1 MQQKSAYLPAH
12 TGKSDPVGGALWMS
26 DVLFALSLLLSTA
39 TQLRPNAL
47 AIGPG
52 DACMVVWLLGV
63 LSWDAGRLDAALT
76 PALGQ
81 LLIFWLVFGF
91 ALSVGTL
98 AGYVIGDIHDSSLF
112 LHDAMAYPFVAAVS
126 CFSVMGR
133 GVGARLH
140 RVAWLFCW
148 FGTAVFAVLVA
159 GAWGLLDVSPL
170 DLWYWDRFRGWSA
183 NPQQLALL
191 SAALVLLGLHLAD
204 TASRVDERIAA
215 IACASVAVYVG
226 RLTKSDSFTVVLVL
240 AAPIFM
246 ICKLWAWLHLP
257 RRRLTVRATL
267 PWILVL
273 GLPPLAISAIP
284 LGPAIAVQAEEWARG
299 LSKDTKG
306 NTSQQEAELRIH
318 NWGEAMNRG
327 LESGMLGLGPGPHID
342 IPPSL
347 VTARK
352 TEVLPKYLAPPEI
365 NGTPNFEVHNT
376 PLDLFTQ
383 GGLIAVL
390 SFVWLSGAA
399 FVSTWRARLAGLT
412 TLLCGVSL
420 FGVGNLTIR
429 QPIFWFTIA
438 LCLVSGSEART
449 TLPARNWR

>member
-12 TGKSDPVGGALWMS
+12 ADKSDPLGGALWMS
-26 DVLFALSLLLSTA
+26 DVLFALGLLLSTA
-39 TQLRPNAL
+39 TQLKPPL
-47 AIGPG
+47 GIGPG
-52 DACMVVWLLGV
+52 EVCMVIWVLVV
-63 LSWDAGRLDAALT
+63 LSREAGRVDAALT

-112 LHDAMAYPFVAAVS
+112 LHDAMAYPLLAAVS
-126 CFSVMGR
+126 CLSVMGR

-140 RVAWLFCW
+140 RVVRLLYW
-148 FGTAVFAVLVA
+148 FGTAVCVVLVA
-159 GAWGLLDVSPL
+159 GVWGLLDLSPL
-170 DLWYWDRFRGWSA
+170 DLWYWDRFRGWSS
-183 NPQQLALL
+183 NPQQLGFL
-191 SAALVLLGLHLAD
+191 AASLVLLGLHLAD
-204 TASRVDERIAA
+204 TASRVDERIAV

-226 RLTKSDSFTVVLVL
+226 RLTKSDSCTVVLVL
-240 AAPIFM
+240 AAPMFM
-246 ICKLWAWLHLP
+246 TCKLWAWLRLP
-257 RRRLTVRATL
+257 QRRLTLRTSSA
-267 PWILVL
+267 WIVVLVL
-273 GLPPLAISAIP
+273 PLLAISVLP

-306 NTSQQEAELRIH
+306 DTSQAEAELRIH

-347 VTARK
+347 VAARK
-352 TEVLPKYLAPPEI
+352 SEVLPKYLTPPEM

-376 PLDLFTQ
+376 ILDLFTQ

-399 FVSTWRARLAGLT
+399 FFGAWKARLAGLT
-412 TLLCGVSL
+412 TLLCGVTL
-420 FGVGNLTIR
+420 FGVGNLIIR

-449 TLPARNWR
+449 TLPARNWS